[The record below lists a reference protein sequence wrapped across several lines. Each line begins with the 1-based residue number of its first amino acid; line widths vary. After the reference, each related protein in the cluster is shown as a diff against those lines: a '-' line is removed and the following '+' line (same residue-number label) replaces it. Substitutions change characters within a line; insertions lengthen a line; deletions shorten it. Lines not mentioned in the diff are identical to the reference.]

1 MKNRIFTVFVLLLFT
16 FIGVSVYC
24 AGTGGDSVLTN
35 ISTDTVAHS
44 PTLSHV
50 AIDPISV
57 DISTLTANRPQTD
70 TPPDWWKYLI
80 TLLLALYE
88 FFSHLIPTTNNYSII
103 RFVAWVL
110 QQLSDWLNR
119 KKKKHPDRFI

>member
-1 MKNRIFTVFVLLLFT
+1 MKNRLFTVFVLLLFT
-16 FIGVSVYC
+16 FIGVSGNC
-24 AGTGGDSVLTN
+24 ARTGEDSALK
-35 ISTDTVAHS
+35 SMATDTVFS
-44 PTLSHV
+44 TNSVNHV
-50 AIDPISV
+50 SVDPISV
-57 DISTLTANRPQTD
+57 DISTVTANRPQTD

-88 FFSHLIPTTNNYSII
+88 FFAHLIPTTNNYSII

-119 KKKKHPDRFI
+119 KKKKHPSKFM